1 MAYNKSQI
9 QAIAHGTGPCMV
21 LAGPG
26 SGKTAVIIQRTIDLI
41 EKSHVKPE
49 NILVITFTKAAATE
63 MKQRFLH
70 RMGAGQSGVTFGTF
84 HGIFFTVLKYA
95 YHYSAANIIGEEQRY
110 ALLRDVC
117 YSMHLQYEDEAEFFS
132 GVFAEISKVKNERIP
147 LESYYSSLCG
157 EEVFRDIFKAYQSR
171 MQKNG
176 LLDFDDMLVYT
187 YELFTQRKDILAMWQ
202 QKFQY
207 ILIDEFQDI
216 NQLQYDI
223 IRMLALPENN
233 LFIVGDDDQS
243 IYRFRGS
250 KPEIM
255 LHFGEDYKKAKK
267 VVLDVNYRCTK
278 DIVEKSLRLI
288 GHNSNRY
295 PKDIHANSEA
305 EDGVTLCSFD
315 NTAKEAAFIIEQI
328 KKSIEKGQRYS
339 DFAVLFRTNIQPQY
353 LMEQLL
359 SHNIPFH
366 TKDSLPNLYNHW
378 MVRDILAYLTIGKG
392 SRRRKDFLQIL
403 NKPKRYLSRESLTDE
418 VVDFLEWEKLYEEQ
432 PWIAERVVKLSYDV
446 KLLEKMSPYAAINYI
461 RRGIGYEDYLRE
473 YATDH
478 NRKPEELLDILDQIQ
493 ESAKGFASV
502 DKWVFHMKEYEEQ
515 LTRMARQKNA
525 NPNSVELATFHSA
538 KGLEFANVFIMEVNE
553 SWVPYRKSV
562 LERDIEEERRLL
574 YVGLTRAKEKLW
586 ISYVK
591 EIHNKS
597 SEPSRFIKEIYG
609 VEGD

>member
-267 VVLDVNYRCTK
+267 VVLDVNYRCKK

-295 PKDIHANSEA
+295 PKDIRANSEA

-366 TKDSLPNLYNHW
+366 TKDALPNLYNHW

-418 VVDFLEWEKLYEEQ
+418 MVDFLEWEKLYEEQ

>member
-117 YSMHLQYEDEAEFFS
+117 HSMHLQYEDEAEFFS

-295 PKDIHANSEA
+295 PKDIRANSEA

-366 TKDSLPNLYNHW
+366 TKDALPNLYNHW

-478 NRKPEELLDILDQIQ
+478 DRKPEELLDILDQIQ

-515 LTRMARQKNA
+515 LTQMARQKNA

>member
-117 YSMHLQYEDEAEFFS
+117 HSMHLQYEDEAEFFS

-157 EEVFRDIFKAYQSR
+157 EEVFRDIFKAYQSK

-295 PKDIHANSEA
+295 PKDIRANSEA

-418 VVDFLEWEKLYEEQ
+418 MVDFLEWEKLYEEQ

>member
-117 YSMHLQYEDEAEFFS
+117 HSMHLQYEDEAEFFS

-295 PKDIHANSEA
+295 PKDIRANSEA

-328 KKSIEKGQRYS
+328 KRSIEKGQRYS

-366 TKDSLPNLYNHW
+366 TKDALPNLYNHW

-418 VVDFLEWEKLYEEQ
+418 MVDFLEWEKLYEEQ

>member
-117 YSMHLQYEDEAEFFS
+117 HSMHLQYEDEAEFFS

-295 PKDIHANSEA
+295 PKDIRANSEA

-366 TKDSLPNLYNHW
+366 TKDALPNLYNHW

-432 PWIAERVVKLSYDV
+432 PWIAERVVKLFYDV

>member
-117 YSMHLQYEDEAEFFS
+117 HSMHLQYEDEAEFFS

-295 PKDIHANSEA
+295 PKDIRANSEA

-366 TKDSLPNLYNHW
+366 TKDALPNLYNHW

-418 VVDFLEWEKLYEEQ
+418 MVDFLEWEKLYEEQ

>member
-117 YSMHLQYEDEAEFFS
+117 HSMHLQYEDEAEFFS

-295 PKDIHANSEA
+295 PKDIRANSEA

-366 TKDSLPNLYNHW
+366 TKDALPNLYNHW

-478 NRKPEELLDILDQIQ
+478 NRKSEELLDILDQIQ

-515 LTRMARQKNA
+515 LTRIARQKNA

>member
-117 YSMHLQYEDEAEFFS
+117 HSMHLQYEDEAEFFS

-295 PKDIHANSEA
+295 PKDIRAYSEA

-328 KKSIEKGQRYS
+328 KRSIEKGQRYS

-418 VVDFLEWEKLYEEQ
+418 MVDFLEWEKLYEEQ

>member
-117 YSMHLQYEDEAEFFS
+117 HSMHLQYEDEAEFFF
-132 GVFAEISKVKNERIP
+132 GIFAEISKVKNERIP

-295 PKDIHANSEA
+295 PKDIRANSEA

-366 TKDSLPNLYNHW
+366 TKDALPNLYNHW

-418 VVDFLEWEKLYEEQ
+418 MVDFLEWEKLYEEQ

>member
-1 MAYNKSQI
+1 M
-9 QAIAHGTGPCMV
+9 
-21 LAGPG
+21 
-26 SGKTAVIIQRTIDLI
+26 R
-41 EKSHVKPE
+41 
-49 NILVITFTKAAATE
+49 
-63 MKQRFLH
+63 
-70 RMGAGQSGVTFGTF
+70 QS
-84 HGIFFTVLKYA
+84 FFP
-95 YHYSAANIIGEEQRY
+95 
-110 ALLRDVC
+110 
-117 YSMHLQYEDEAEFFS
+117 
-132 GVFAEISKVKNERIP
+132 VF
-147 LESYYSSLCG
+147 C
-157 EEVFRDIFKAYQSR
+157 
-171 MQKNG
+171 
-176 LLDFDDMLVYT
+176 
-187 YELFTQRKDILAMWQ
+187 YELLKERPDILAMWQ

-295 PKDIHANSEA
+295 PKDIRANSEA

-366 TKDSLPNLYNHW
+366 TKDALPNLYNHW

>member
-117 YSMHLQYEDEAEFFS
+117 HSMHLQYEDEAEFFS

-295 PKDIHANSEA
+295 PKDIRANSEA

-328 KKSIEKGQRYS
+328 KRSIEKGQRYS

-366 TKDSLPNLYNHW
+366 TKDALPNLYNHW

-562 LERDIEEERRLL
+562 LERDIEEERRML

>member
-295 PKDIHANSEA
+295 PKDIRANSEA

-315 NTAKEAAFIIEQI
+315 NTAKETAFIIEQI

-392 SRRRKDFLQIL
+392 SLRRKDFLQIL

>member
-117 YSMHLQYEDEAEFFS
+117 HSMHLQYEDEAEFFS

-295 PKDIHANSEA
+295 PKDIRANSEA

-418 VVDFLEWEKLYEEQ
+418 MVDFLEWEKLYEEQ

>member
-117 YSMHLQYEDEAEFFS
+117 HSMHLQYEDEAEFFS

-295 PKDIHANSEA
+295 PKDIRANSEA

-328 KKSIEKGQRYS
+328 KRSIEKGQRYS

-366 TKDSLPNLYNHW
+366 TKDALPNLYNHW

-574 YVGLTRAKEKLW
+574 YV
-586 ISYVK
+586 
-591 EIHNKS
+591 
-597 SEPSRFIKEIYG
+597 
-609 VEGD
+609 

>member
-117 YSMHLQYEDEAEFFS
+117 HSMHLQYEDEAEFFS

-295 PKDIHANSEA
+295 PKDIRANSEA

-366 TKDSLPNLYNHW
+366 TKDALPNLYNHW

-403 NKPKRYLSRESLTDE
+403 NKPKRYISRESLTDE

-515 LTRMARQKNA
+515 LTQMARQKNA

>member
-117 YSMHLQYEDEAEFFS
+117 HSMHLQYEDEAEFFS

-295 PKDIHANSEA
+295 PKDIRANSEA
-305 EDGVTLCSFD
+305 EDGLTLCSFD
-315 NTAKEAAFIIEQI
+315 NTAKETAFIIEQI

-418 VVDFLEWEKLYEEQ
+418 MVDFLEWEKLYEEQ

>member
-1 MAYNKSQI
+1 
-9 QAIAHGTGPCMV
+9 
-21 LAGPG
+21 
-26 SGKTAVIIQRTIDLI
+26 
-41 EKSHVKPE
+41 
-49 NILVITFTKAAATE
+49 

-117 YSMHLQYEDEAEFFS
+117 HSMHLQYEDEAEFFS

-295 PKDIHANSEA
+295 PKDIRANSEA

-366 TKDSLPNLYNHW
+366 TKDALPNLYNHW

-515 LTRMARQKNA
+515 LTQMARQKNA

>member
-117 YSMHLQYEDEAEFFS
+117 HSMHLQYEDEAEFFS

-295 PKDIHANSEA
+295 PKDIRANSEA

-328 KKSIEKGQRYS
+328 KNSIEKGQRYS

-366 TKDSLPNLYNHW
+366 TKDALPNLYNHW

-418 VVDFLEWEKLYEEQ
+418 MVDFLEWEKLYEEQ

>member
-117 YSMHLQYEDEAEFFS
+117 HSMHLQYEDEAEFFS
-132 GVFAEISKVKNERIP
+132 GIFAEISKVKNERIP

-157 EEVFRDIFKAYQSR
+157 EEVFRDIFKAYQSK

-295 PKDIHANSEA
+295 PKDIRANSEA

-366 TKDSLPNLYNHW
+366 TKDALPNLYNHW

-515 LTRMARQKNA
+515 LTRIARQKNA

>member
-117 YSMHLQYEDEAEFFS
+117 HSMHLQYEDEAEFFS
-132 GVFAEISKVKNERIP
+132 GIFAEISKVKNERIP

-295 PKDIHANSEA
+295 PKDIRANSEA
-305 EDGVTLCSFD
+305 EDGLTLCSFD
-315 NTAKEAAFIIEQI
+315 NTAKETAFIIEQI

-418 VVDFLEWEKLYEEQ
+418 MVDFLEWEKLYEEQ

>member
-267 VVLDVNYRCTK
+267 VVLDVNYRCKK

-366 TKDSLPNLYNHW
+366 TKDALPNLYNHW

-418 VVDFLEWEKLYEEQ
+418 MVDFLEWEKLYEEQ

>member
-117 YSMHLQYEDEAEFFS
+117 HSMHLQYEDEAEFFP

-295 PKDIHANSEA
+295 PKDIRANSEA

-328 KKSIEKGQRYS
+328 KRSIEKGQRYS

-418 VVDFLEWEKLYEEQ
+418 MVDFLEWEKLYEEQ

-478 NRKPEELLDILDQIQ
+478 DRKPEELLDILDQIQ

>member
-117 YSMHLQYEDEAEFFS
+117 HSMHLQYEDEAEFFS

-295 PKDIHANSEA
+295 PKDIRANSEA

-328 KKSIEKGQRYS
+328 KRSIEKGQRYS

-366 TKDSLPNLYNHW
+366 TKDALPNLYNHW

-515 LTRMARQKNA
+515 LTQMARQKNA

>member
-117 YSMHLQYEDEAEFFS
+117 HSMHLQYEDEAEFFS

-295 PKDIHANSEA
+295 PKDIRANSEA

-366 TKDSLPNLYNHW
+366 TKDALPNLYNHW

-515 LTRMARQKNA
+515 LTQMARQKNA

>member
-117 YSMHLQYEDEAEFFS
+117 HSMHLQYEDEAEFFS

-295 PKDIHANSEA
+295 PKDIRANSEA

-328 KKSIEKGQRYS
+328 KRSIEKGQRYS

-359 SHNIPFH
+359 SHDIPFH
-366 TKDSLPNLYNHW
+366 TKDALPNLYNHW

-478 NRKPEELLDILDQIQ
+478 DRKPEELLDILDQIQ

-515 LTRMARQKNA
+515 LTRIARQKNA

>member
-117 YSMHLQYEDEAEFFS
+117 HSMHLQYEDEAEFFS

-295 PKDIHANSEA
+295 PKDIRANSEA

-366 TKDSLPNLYNHW
+366 TKDALPNLYNHW

-515 LTRMARQKNA
+515 LTRIARQKNA

>member
-117 YSMHLQYEDEAEFFS
+117 HSMHLQYEDEAEFFS

-255 LHFGEDYKKAKK
+255 LHFGEDYKKA
-267 VVLDVNYRCTK
+267 
-278 DIVEKSLRLI
+278 
-288 GHNSNRY
+288 
-295 PKDIHANSEA
+295 
-305 EDGVTLCSFD
+305 
-315 NTAKEAAFIIEQI
+315 
-328 KKSIEKGQRYS
+328 
-339 DFAVLFRTNIQPQY
+339 
-353 LMEQLL
+353 
-359 SHNIPFH
+359 
-366 TKDSLPNLYNHW
+366 
-378 MVRDILAYLTIGKG
+378 
-392 SRRRKDFLQIL
+392 
-403 NKPKRYLSRESLTDE
+403 
-418 VVDFLEWEKLYEEQ
+418 
-432 PWIAERVVKLSYDV
+432 
-446 KLLEKMSPYAAINYI
+446 
-461 RRGIGYEDYLRE
+461 
-473 YATDH
+473 
-478 NRKPEELLDILDQIQ
+478 
-493 ESAKGFASV
+493 
-502 DKWVFHMKEYEEQ
+502 
-515 LTRMARQKNA
+515 
-525 NPNSVELATFHSA
+525 
-538 KGLEFANVFIMEVNE
+538 
-553 SWVPYRKSV
+553 
-562 LERDIEEERRLL
+562 
-574 YVGLTRAKEKLW
+574 
-586 ISYVK
+586 
-591 EIHNKS
+591 
-597 SEPSRFIKEIYG
+597 
-609 VEGD
+609 

>member
-295 PKDIHANSEA
+295 PKDIRANSEA

-366 TKDSLPNLYNHW
+366 TKDALPNLYNHW

>member
-117 YSMHLQYEDEAEFFS
+117 HSMHLQYEDEAEFFS

-157 EEVFRDIFKAYQSR
+157 EEVFRDIFKAYQSK

-295 PKDIHANSEA
+295 PKDIRANSEA

-328 KKSIEKGQRYS
+328 KRSIEKGQRYS

-418 VVDFLEWEKLYEEQ
+418 MVDFLEWEKLYEEQ

>member
-117 YSMHLQYEDEAEFFS
+117 HSMHLQYEDEAEFFS

-305 EDGVTLCSFD
+305 EDGVILCSFD

-328 KKSIEKGQRYS
+328 KRSIEKGQRYS

-359 SHNIPFH
+359 SHDIPFH
-366 TKDSLPNLYNHW
+366 TKDALPNLYNHW

-478 NRKPEELLDILDQIQ
+478 DRKPEELLDILDQIQ

-515 LTRMARQKNA
+515 LTRIARQKNA

>member
-117 YSMHLQYEDEAEFFS
+117 HSMHLQYEDEAEFFS
-132 GVFAEISKVKNERIP
+132 GIFAEISKVKNERIP

-295 PKDIHANSEA
+295 PKDIRANSEA

-515 LTRMARQKNA
+515 LTRIARQKNA

>member
-117 YSMHLQYEDEAEFFS
+117 HSMHLQYEDEAEFFS

-295 PKDIHANSEA
+295 PKDIRANSEA
-305 EDGVTLCSFD
+305 EDGLTLCSFD
-315 NTAKEAAFIIEQI
+315 NTAKETAFIIEQI

-418 VVDFLEWEKLYEEQ
+418 MVDFLEWEKLYEEQ

-562 LERDIEEERRLL
+562 LERDIEEERRLF

>member
-117 YSMHLQYEDEAEFFS
+117 HRLHLQYEDEAEFFS

-157 EEVFRDIFKAYQSR
+157 EEVFRDIFKAYQSK

-223 IRMLALPENN
+223 IRMLALPQNN

-295 PKDIHANSEA
+295 PKDIRANSEA

-328 KKSIEKGQRYS
+328 KRSIEKGQRYS

-366 TKDSLPNLYNHW
+366 TKDALPNLYNHW

>member
-117 YSMHLQYEDEAEFFS
+117 HSMHLQYEDEAEFFS

-295 PKDIHANSEA
+295 PKDIRANSEA

-315 NTAKEAAFIIEQI
+315 NTAKEATFIIEQI

-366 TKDSLPNLYNHW
+366 TKDALPNLYNHW

-418 VVDFLEWEKLYEEQ
+418 MVDFLEWEKLYEEQ

>member
-117 YSMHLQYEDEAEFFS
+117 HSMHLQYEDEAEFFS

-295 PKDIHANSEA
+295 PKDIRANSEA

-366 TKDSLPNLYNHW
+366 TKDALPNLYNHW

-478 NRKPEELLDILDQIQ
+478 DRKPEELLDILDQIQ

-515 LTRMARQKNA
+515 LTRIARQKNA

>member
-1 MAYNKSQI
+1 
-9 QAIAHGTGPCMV
+9 
-21 LAGPG
+21 
-26 SGKTAVIIQRTIDLI
+26 
-41 EKSHVKPE
+41 
-49 NILVITFTKAAATE
+49 
-63 MKQRFLH
+63 
-70 RMGAGQSGVTFGTF
+70 
-84 HGIFFTVLKYA
+84 
-95 YHYSAANIIGEEQRY
+95 
-110 ALLRDVC
+110 
-117 YSMHLQYEDEAEFFS
+117 
-132 GVFAEISKVKNERIP
+132 
-147 LESYYSSLCG
+147 
-157 EEVFRDIFKAYQSR
+157 
-171 MQKNG
+171 
-176 LLDFDDMLVYT
+176 
-187 YELFTQRKDILAMWQ
+187 
-202 QKFQY
+202 
-207 ILIDEFQDI
+207 
-216 NQLQYDI
+216 
-223 IRMLALPENN
+223 
-233 LFIVGDDDQS
+233 
-243 IYRFRGS
+243 
-250 KPEIM
+250 
-255 LHFGEDYKKAKK
+255 
-267 VVLDVNYRCTK
+267 
-278 DIVEKSLRLI
+278 
-288 GHNSNRY
+288 
-295 PKDIHANSEA
+295 
-305 EDGVTLCSFD
+305 
-315 NTAKEAAFIIEQI
+315 
-328 KKSIEKGQRYS
+328 
-339 DFAVLFRTNIQPQY
+339 
-353 LMEQLL
+353 
-359 SHNIPFH
+359 
-366 TKDSLPNLYNHW
+366 

-574 YVGLTRAKEKLW
+574 YVGLTRAQEKLW

-591 EIHNKS
+591 EINNKS

>member
-117 YSMHLQYEDEAEFFS
+117 HSMHLQYEDEAEFFS

-295 PKDIHANSEA
+295 PKDIRANSEA

-328 KKSIEKGQRYS
+328 KRSIEKGQRYS

-418 VVDFLEWEKLYEEQ
+418 MVDFLEWEKLYEEQ

-478 NRKPEELLDILDQIQ
+478 DRKPEELLDILDQIQ

>member
-117 YSMHLQYEDEAEFFS
+117 HSMHLQYEDEAEFFS
-132 GVFAEISKVKNERIP
+132 GIFAEVSKVKNERIP

-295 PKDIHANSEA
+295 PKDIRANSEA

-328 KKSIEKGQRYS
+328 KRSIEKGQRYS

-366 TKDSLPNLYNHW
+366 TKDALTNLYNHW
-378 MVRDILAYLTIGKG
+378 MVRDIIAYLTIGKG

-553 SWVPYRKSV
+553 SLVPYRKSV

>member
-117 YSMHLQYEDEAEFFS
+117 HSMHLQYEDEAEFFS

-295 PKDIHANSEA
+295 PKDIRANSEA

-366 TKDSLPNLYNHW
+366 TKDALPNLYNHW

-418 VVDFLEWEKLYEEQ
+418 VVEFLEWEKLYEEQ

-515 LTRMARQKNA
+515 LTRIARQKNA